1 MKETYDFFN
10 RWLWKY
16 RKEIPKSEAT
26 YLRRTCKLYGPDG
39 TINYPQFYLLM
50 KIHKQPLS
58 TRPIVSVSGSPLH
71 GLARW
76 ADRQLQPLARSIPS
90 FISSSYALVKKLQ
103 VQQETN
109 PFPPTALLF
118 TVDAVA
124 MYTNIDTKEALDRL
138 CSKVQPHVLYALELI
153 MKRNIFQFSD
163 TWWLQK
169 QGTAM
174 GTPRLYVGYT
184 VL

>member
-1 MKETYDFFN
+1 
-10 RWLWKY
+10 
-16 RKEIPKSEAT
+16 
-26 YLRRTCKLYGPDG
+26 
-39 TINYPQFYLLM
+39 M

-58 TRPIVSVSGSPLH
+58 TRPIISISGSPLH
-71 GLARW
+71 SLARW
-76 ADRQLQPLARSIPS
+76 ADHQLQPLVRSIPS
-90 FISSSYALVKKLQ
+90 FITSSYALVKKLQ
-103 VQQETN
+103 AQQETN

-138 CSKVQPHVLYALELI
+138 RSKVQPHVLYALELI

-174 GTPRLYVGYT
+174 GTPRLHVGYA
-184 VL
+184 VLR